1 MARVVV
7 FCISPPTP
15 EGSEQCREGEGRVQ
29 EVSEAI
35 ASTHHTGTGHLNL
48 PLHRRRDR
56 RDGGAARWGARLLSR
71 TRGEYTGIERRTI
84 FCTCDAT
91 RRVTGAEFTCLS
103 FAHEGRLL

>member
-48 PLHRRRDR
+48 PLHRRKIVKFHSKTSKS
-56 RDGGAARWGARLLSR
+56 AR
-71 TRGEYTGIERRTI
+71 T
-84 FCTCDAT
+84 
-91 RRVTGAEFTCLS
+91 
-103 FAHEGRLL
+103 